1 MDEKINNQILAGE
14 ITALTID
21 TSIFEK
27 NSLALESGLLAQLEQ
42 FRESDFVTRHSEHG
56 G

>member
-27 NSLALESGLLAQLEQ
+27 NSLAESHRLPWRLN
-42 FRESDFVTRHSEHG
+42 S
-56 G
+56 